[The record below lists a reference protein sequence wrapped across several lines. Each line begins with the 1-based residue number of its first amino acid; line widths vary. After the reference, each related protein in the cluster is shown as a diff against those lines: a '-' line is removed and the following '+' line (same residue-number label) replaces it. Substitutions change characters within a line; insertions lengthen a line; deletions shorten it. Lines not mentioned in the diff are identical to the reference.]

1 MMKKM
6 IYNVFDGL
14 VMLMMFAACANALIA
29 ESACRSLAFL
39 GLFAVGGAWL
49 WIGQEVRQREDCD

>member
-1 MMKKM
+1 MKKM

-14 VMLMMFAACANALIA
+14 VMLMMLVAYINALIVQPNVKSFA
-29 ESACRSLAFL
+29 LI
-39 GLFAVGGAWL
+39 GLFVLGGIWL

>member
-1 MMKKM
+1 MKKM

-14 VMLMMFAACANALIA
+14 VMLMMLVACVNALIA

-49 WIGQEVRQREDCD
+49 WLAQEVKQNADCN